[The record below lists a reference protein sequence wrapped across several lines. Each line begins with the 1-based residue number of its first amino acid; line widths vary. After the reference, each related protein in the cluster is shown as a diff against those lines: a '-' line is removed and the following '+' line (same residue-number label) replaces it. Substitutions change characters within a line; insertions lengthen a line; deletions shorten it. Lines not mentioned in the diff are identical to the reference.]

1 MRQDVDEQTASQR
14 EAAHRPRAAA
24 RPTASRARSAWMS
37 PLVWTAAGFVCGIVF
52 WHIVGFWS
60 FVGKVVFKGGHE
72 TAVTAEH
79 PSKPDLTVDG
89 GSRARMA
96 MPAAKCVELRLDR
109 STARVLTERC
119 RDATAPMI
127 KAGPVAGRGDI
138 ALPRLQMHVPAVA
151 GWSTQVRNQPETV
164 TSQD

>member
-1 MRQDVDEQTASQR
+1 MRQDVDDPTASHR

-24 RPTASRARSAWMS
+24 RPATLRSRSAWTS
-37 PLVWTAAGFVCGIVF
+37 PLVWTAAGFACGIAF
-52 WHIVGFWS
+52 WHVVGFWS

-72 TAVTAEH
+72 TAIATEQ

-96 MPAAKCVELRLDR
+96 TPAAKCVELRLDR
-109 STARVLTERC
+109 STSQVLTESC
-119 RDATAPMI
+119 RHAPPPMI
-127 KAGPVAGRGDI
+127 KAGPVAGRGDV

-164 TSQD
+164 TSPD